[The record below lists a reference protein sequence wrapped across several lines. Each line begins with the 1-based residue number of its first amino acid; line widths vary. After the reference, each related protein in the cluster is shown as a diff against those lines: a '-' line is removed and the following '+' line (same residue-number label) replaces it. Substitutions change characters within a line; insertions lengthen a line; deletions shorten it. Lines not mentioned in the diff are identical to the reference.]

1 MGLNLLS
8 YLKKNTTKTQWLAF
22 FGTFVCTLLVHL
34 YHFANGLPGRDSFLN
49 YYADQNILG
58 SGRWALSVA
67 CGISSYYDL
76 PWVIG
81 INACLFLALAAVAV
95 VSVLEIKNPVLI
107 LITGALMASTPT
119 VTETFVFLYT
129 ADGYMIAMA
138 LAAFAVWFSRIEETR
153 PGRWILSAVCICI
166 ACGIYQAYVSLSLI
180 LAVCYFMLELM
191 RNRYEKKEY
200 FRWIVR
206 QIIVFAAALAAYY
219 LIWQLCMKVQNIT
232 PNDYQ
237 GIADVGTVS
246 ADLLVKGLISSIRTF
261 KWYFAPWSV
270 ATYGLTPYITL
281 NFVFVLFFGISLL
294 LAVWKSEIWKRP
306 WALCLMALCLAA
318 IIPFSSIW
326 HFTSD
331 SVFYRAMMLPGMV
344 VLFVFAALNL
354 EHWGK
359 QTMQNLFGCL
369 MIAVIVNNMVMA
381 NIVYFHMNL
390 CYERTYAQA
399 VAMMDDIREQQE
411 RHNVDQY
418 TVVGQRYTETM
429 LRGNDPEFGTTNE
442 IGQIQLF
449 TGILD
454 ENLLIEGGRISAF
467 LEQIFGQEMEYHEK
481 AVSLEDPEV
490 QMMPTWPQAGSVK
503 VIDDMLVI
511 KLSENPE

>member
-1 MGLNLLS
+1 MGLNVLT
-8 YLKKNTTKTQWLAF
+8 YFKEKTTKSQWLAF
-22 FGTFVCTLLVHL
+22 VGTFICTILAHL

-67 CGISSYYDL
+67 CGFSSYYDL

-81 INACLFLALAAVAV
+81 ISSCLFLALAAVAV
-95 VSVLEIKNPVLI
+95 VSVLEIKNPMLV
-107 LITGALMASTPT
+107 LITGALMATAPT

-138 LAAFAVWFSRIEETR
+138 LAAFAVWFSRIEEGR

-191 RNRYEKKEY
+191 KNRYEKKAY
-200 FRWIVR
+200 ISWAFRQV
-206 QIIVFAAALAAYY
+206 IIFAAALAAYY
-219 LIWQLCMKVQNIT
+219 LIWQLCMKVQHVV

-237 GIADVGTVS
+237 GIAEVGTIS
-246 ADLLVKGLISSIRTF
+246 TNLLVHGLKSSIRTF

-270 ATYGLTPYITL
+270 ATYGFTPYIAL
-281 NFVFVLFFGISLL
+281 NLVFVLFFVISLIV
-294 LAVWKSEIWKRP
+294 AVWKSEIWKRP
-306 WALCLMALCLAA
+306 WAVILMVLCLAA

-326 HFTSD
+326 YFTSY
-331 SVFYRAMMLPGMV
+331 SVYYRAMMLPGMV

-354 EHWGK
+354 EYWGK
-359 QTMQNLFGCL
+359 QMLQNLFGCL
-369 MIAVIVNNMVMA
+369 LIAVILNNMVMA

-399 VAMMDDIREQQE
+399 IAMMDDIREQQSL
-411 RHNVDQY
+411 HNVDQY
-418 TVVGQRYTETM
+418 TIVGQRYEETI
-429 LRGNDPEFGTTNE
+429 LKGNDPEYGTTNE

-449 TGILD
+449 TSILD
-454 ENLLIEGGRISAF
+454 EDLFIEGIRISSF
-467 LEQIFGQEMEYHEK
+467 LDMVFGQKMEYHEN
-481 AVSLEDPEV
+481 AVSLEDPEIQ
-490 QMMPTWPQAGSVK
+490 QMPSWPQDGSMM

-511 KLSENPE
+511 KLSDNP